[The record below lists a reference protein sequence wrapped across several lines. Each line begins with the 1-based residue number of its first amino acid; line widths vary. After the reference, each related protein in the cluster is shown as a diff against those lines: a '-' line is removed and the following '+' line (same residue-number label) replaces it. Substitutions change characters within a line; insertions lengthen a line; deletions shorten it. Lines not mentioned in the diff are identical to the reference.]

1 MFQRSGARVRS
12 KSAFGRGAAR
22 LFVAVGVCAFAAAFE
37 PSAARASGVD
47 PTKISLPGGPAS
59 IEGLGKNFAA
69 SLASGT
75 TSYGVDI
82 AVPPAAGGFAPHLSL
97 DYDGG
102 WGVSELGLG
111 WRLGGLLS
119 VRRRVDE
126 GLPRFDATDAFEL
139 SGAGVPSDLLEMPDG
154 YFRAQYESGGFFR
167 VQRSAD
173 GSEWEARAKS
183 GVTYRFGGKGFTE
196 EEAGHVVNYLLRE
209 QVDLHGHLI
218 NYQWDTSEGHALLTT
233 VTWNDF
239 GDSTRQQI
247 ALTYEARPDAHVLF
261 SSGIRQTIS
270 RRLKTV
276 EVMLGGALVRRYTL
290 GYATGE
296 PSRLT
301 TVNAVGTDGVTA
313 MPTLALGYTQPSFA
327 TDGQIVTMKAP
338 PGRTLGDKDVSLA
351 DLDGDGLPDLLVTRS
366 GQYRSYLNHDGT
378 TWKAP
383 VDWAAADSPS
393 FALSDVGVQLADLDG
408 DGAIDLVAK
417 SGVADFR
424 FLPGKDATHFGS
436 AVAISTVPNFTFED
450 PDVRLGDFDGDR
462 RTDVAITTSAGL
474 AIGYNLGGKD
484 WSIPKTV
491 GKVDEKQPLL
501 FSDGKTQLCDING
514 DRVLD
519 FCYLRSGAL
528 TYWLGR
534 GRGAFEPAVE
544 ASGVPAFDVSDP
556 WRLID
561 LNGDGWVDLVHVGV
575 TEVDYV
581 LATAAGS
588 FGASAIIKNTPEKL
602 ATTTIDFADMNGSG
616 TADVVWV
623 DVSGDASQAW
633 RYLEI
638 FPNGRGGLLSSID
651 NGLGKVTTIS
661 YAPAALSAAAARDAG
676 KPWTTRMNV
685 AMPVVQTITV
695 DSSLG
700 DPLLKT
706 EYSYRDGTW
715 DPQDRTFAGFGG
727 GIQTELGDQYTP
739 TLLSEN
745 TFDTGLTTRT
755 LRGSVLTAEQRDEH
769 GYLFSRSTSTYTPM
783 TAATA
788 KDGRAVE
795 YAYNSSTL
803 VEHIEGSDPSN
814 ERVTFSESVQDNY
827 GNVLEDRRWGEISG
841 KNFLIGNDEAITVRT
856 FANNTDDWILGHPA
870 TEELQDAAGNR
881 VSAHRVYY
889 DGKPFQGLALG
900 QIARGDVTRQE
911 EWVGPDNE
919 NYRLETATK
928 FNADGQPIETRDA
941 RGGGRIFQWDP
952 DDHTTIK
959 SEQVK
964 LETSIDLTETAEI
977 DPRFGDLL
985 AVTEYNGQLTRFQ
998 YDALGRLTGV
1008 VKPGDTSD
1016 RPSISYSYQPG
1027 APLSRVVTESR
1038 VSSGPDQIERTEAV
1052 FDGLGRKRTSLTR
1065 DEKERWVMAGVG
1077 LLDARGQARR
1087 ALRPRFVTAAD
1098 VASPPISKDALGT
1111 SSWRDASGRSVR
1123 TLTQAGIESKT
1134 QYQPLLTLSWDGGQT
1149 DSASPY
1155 EHRPTEHATDGL
1167 GRTVRATEYL
1177 NGKPVSS
1184 TFTYDPA
1191 GRLLSRTDPEGNVA
1205 RYQYDGAGQ
1214 RTLIDDPDL
1223 GKRGLVYDET
1233 GNLIERHNP
1242 DHGVLKYTFDL
1253 AGRSLTED
1261 WDGDGKP
1268 EVVRHWDALPSAPD
1282 NLLFRGKLAFTDEP
1296 TGSTEHEYDARGRI
1310 TNSTV
1315 TIDGK
1320 PYASGSRFDN
1330 LDRESLHIYPD
1341 GSSIKIQRNPRGQLS
1356 GYGDNAVQFD
1366 FDGDGLQTR
1375 MRFNT
1380 GVTQLYGYDD
1390 DRRLTELTA
1399 TAADKTTIEHLK
1411 WDFDSAGNIA
1421 TLTDLRPNVAPAEDR
1436 SESYTYDNF
1445 YRLRTAQGTWGK
1457 TAWTYSPSGNLTA
1470 RTSNVAAQNITS
1482 LEYGKNAGPHAMTAL
1497 DARTLTYDS
1506 LGRMLTDG
1514 DRSYTW
1520 NSADQLTDV
1529 TATNGASAK
1538 NRFDADGIRRVRV
1551 EKNADGSTDT
1561 VDFISPWSEVRNG
1574 KLVRYIVHTERRIAR
1589 LSEANGTPS
1598 AATAAPG
1605 ANDAEPPTWLRL
1617 LAQLGQLA
1625 LTLAL
1630 LASLVWTQRRRL
1642 VRAFAIAAP
1651 AVFFVVLAGCSSDV
1665 GSPHPVPS
1673 EGGTVKTLSA
1683 ADALLINDQ
1692 LGSLL
1697 AETDG
1702 VGAQPTRF
1710 AAYPYGV
1717 ARYEGSKETRQ
1728 YANAPRDRGVGL
1740 DLMGARFYAPD
1751 LGVWTIAD
1759 PVLIN
1764 GPERTVGEQFATAN
1778 PYVYCNL
1785 NPIVAVDNDGNFLQY
1800 LASIAGSAL
1809 VGALIGSGAEAV
1821 RQYVANGRI
1830 EDWGR
1835 VGAAGVGGG
1844 IAGAIFGMNPIAGI
1858 ASAMAY
1864 GAVAGGAGGV
1874 AERLVASGGKSAGTV
1889 QQVLTDQAVGAVTA
1903 GLIRGGSAVVSR
1915 VVASARAPAVAKA
1928 VSRVAAAT
1936 EVATP
1941 RGPAIQEATAAAR
1954 AALGEARSGATLY
1967 RQGAFDMQE
1976 TSRAQFWS
1984 LSNPASTPGYAG
1996 GMGMP
2001 GGASPKVDW
2010 IMGGTLHDGTDAVSR
2025 SAPAIG
2031 VNLGGKFEIVV
2042 QPGSVGGLWFHM
2054 P

>member
-1 MFQRSGARVRS
+1 
-12 KSAFGRGAAR
+12 
-22 LFVAVGVCAFAAAFE
+22 
-37 PSAARASGVD
+37 
-47 PTKISLPGGPAS
+47 
-59 IEGLGKNFAA
+59 
-69 SLASGT
+69 
-75 TSYGVDI
+75 
-82 AVPPAAGGFAPHLSL
+82 
-97 DYDGG
+97 
-102 WGVSELGLG
+102 
-111 WRLGGLLS
+111 
-119 VRRRVDE
+119 
-126 GLPRFDATDAFEL
+126 
-139 SGAGVPSDLLEMPDG
+139 
-154 YFRAQYESGGFFR
+154 
-167 VQRSAD
+167 
-173 GSEWEARAKS
+173 
-183 GVTYRFGGKGFTE
+183 
-196 EEAGHVVNYLLRE
+196 
-209 QVDLHGHLI
+209 
-218 NYQWDTSEGHALLTT
+218 
-233 VTWNDF
+233 
-239 GDSTRQQI
+239 
-247 ALTYEARPDAHVLF
+247 
-261 SSGIRQTIS
+261 
-270 RRLKTV
+270 
-276 EVMLGGALVRRYTL
+276 
-290 GYATGE
+290 
-296 PSRLT
+296 
-301 TVNAVGTDGVTA
+301 
-313 MPTLALGYTQPSFA
+313 
-327 TDGQIVTMKAP
+327 
-338 PGRTLGDKDVSLA
+338 
-351 DLDGDGLPDLLVTRS
+351 
-366 GQYRSYLNHDGT
+366 
-378 TWKAP
+378 
-383 VDWAAADSPS
+383 
-393 FALSDVGVQLADLDG
+393 VQLADLDG
-408 DGAIDLVAK
+408 DGAIDLVTK
-417 SGVADFR
+417 SGISDFR

-436 AVAISTVPNFTFED
+436 AVAIGTVPNFTFED

-484 WSIPKTV
+484 WAIPKTV
-491 GKVDEKQPLL
+491 GKIDDKQPLL
-501 FSDGKTQLCDING
+501 FSDGKTQLCDVNG

-534 GRGAFEPAVE
+534 GRGAFELAVE

-581 LATAAGS
+581 LATAAGT

-616 TADVVWV
+616 TTDVVWV

-638 FPNGRGGLLSSID
+638 FPNGRGGLLNSID

-700 DPLLKT
+700 DPPLKT

-769 GYLFSRSTSTYTPM
+769 GYLFSRSTNAYASM
-783 TAATA
+783 TLATA
-788 KDGRAVE
+788 RDGRAVE
-795 YAYNSSTL
+795 YAYNSSNL

-814 ERVTFSESVQDNY
+814 ERLTFSESVQDNY
-827 GNVLEDRRWGEISG
+827 GNVLEERRWGEISG
-841 KNFLIGNDEAITVRT
+841 KNFLVGNDEAITVRT
-856 FANNTDDWILGHPA
+856 FANNTDDWILGHLA
-870 TEELQDAAGNR
+870 TEELQDTAGNR

-900 QIARGDVTRQE
+900 QIARGDLTRQE
-911 EWVGPDNE
+911 EWIGPDPDK
-919 NYRLETATK
+919 YRLETATK
-928 FNADGQPIETRDA
+928 FNADGQPIETKDA
-941 RGGGRIFQWDP
+941 RGGGRLFQWDP
-952 DDHTTIK
+952 DDRTTIK

-964 LETSIDLTETAEI
+964 LETAVDLTEIAEI

-985 AVTEYNGQLTRFQ
+985 SVTEYNGQVTRFQ

-1016 RPSISYSYQPG
+1016 QPSINYSYLPG

-1052 FDGLGRKRTSLTR
+1052 FDGLGRKRASLTR

-1149 DSASPY
+1149 DSASRY
-1155 EHRPTEHATDGL
+1155 EHLPTEHATDGL
-1167 GRTVRATEYL
+1167 GRAVRATQYL

-1184 TFTYDPA
+1184 TFTYDAA
-1191 GRLLSRTDPEGNVA
+1191 GRLRSRTDPEGNVA

-1223 GKRGLVYDET
+1223 GKRSFVYDET

-1242 DHGVLKYTFDL
+1242 DRSVLKYTFDL

-1268 EVVRHWDALPSAPD
+1268 EVVRHWDALRSAPD

-1399 TAADKTTIEHLK
+1399 TAADKTTIERLK

-1421 TLTDLRPNVAPAEDR
+1421 TLTDLRPNVAPTEDR

-1445 YRLRTAQGTWGK
+1445 YRLRAAQGTWGK

-1470 RTSNVAAQNITS
+1470 RTSTIAAQNVTS
-1482 LEYGKNAGPHAMTAL
+1482 LGYGKNAGPHAMTAL
-1497 DARTLTYDS
+1497 NARTITYDV
-1506 LGRMLTDG
+1506 LGRMLSDG
-1514 DRSYTW
+1514 NRTYTW

-1529 TATNGASAK
+1529 AAANGGSAQ

-1561 VDFISPWSEVRNG
+1561 VHFISPWSEVRNG

-1589 LSEANGTPS
+1589 LSDTNGTAS
-1598 AATAAPG
+1598 AEAAPLG
-1605 ANDAEPPTWLRL
+1605 DGDAEPPLFLRV

-1630 LASLVWTQRRRL
+1630 VTALAWTQRERIA
-1642 VRAFAIAAP
+1642 RAFAVTMPVACLL
-1651 AVFFVVLAGCSSDV
+1651 VLVGCGSDK
-1665 GSPHPVPS
+1665 GGPSALPV
-1673 EGGTVKTLSA
+1673 EDGTVQTLSA
-1683 ADALLINDQ
+1683 SDTLLINDQ

-1697 AETDG
+1697 SETDG
-1702 VGAQPTRF
+1702 AGAQPTRF

-1717 ARYEGSKETRQ
+1717 TRYGGSKETRQ

-1740 DLMGARFYAPD
+1740 DLMGARFYAAD

-1764 GPERTVGEQFATAN
+1764 GPEKATSEQFATAN
-1778 PYVYCNL
+1778 PYAYSNL
-1785 NPIVAVDNDGNFLQY
+1785 DPVIAVDSDGNFWH
-1800 LASIAGSAL
+1800 II
-1809 VGALIGSGAEAV
+1809 VGAVIGAVVGGGIEAA
-1821 RQYVANGRI
+1821 RQYIATGKVD
-1830 EDWGR
+1830 DWGR
-1835 VGAAGVGGG
+1835 VGAAAAGGLVSGAIQTALPGVGTAAVLGYGG
-1844 IAGAIFGMNPIAGI
+1844 LSGA
-1858 ASAMAY
+1858 
-1864 GAVAGGAGGV
+1864 AGGM
-1874 AERLVASGGKSAGTV
+1874 AERLVASGGKSAGSV
-1889 QQVLTDQAVGAVTA
+1889 KDVLIDTGVGIATA
-1903 GLIRGGSAVVSR
+1903 GVIKGGSAVFR
-1915 VVASARAPAVAKA
+1915 KAAGALRAPGAKAISEVAKEIPHGFTGPEQFG
-1928 VSRVAAAT
+1928 AAKSDLH
-1936 EVATP
+1936 
-1941 RGPAIQEATAAAR
+1941 
-1954 AALGEARSGATLY
+1954 AAL
-1967 RQGAFDMQE
+1967 
-1976 TSRAQFWS
+1976 AQH
-1984 LSNPASTPGYAG
+1984 G
-1996 GMGMP
+1996 
-2001 GGASPKVDW
+2001 V
-2010 IMGGTLHDGTDAVSR
+2010 TDAQVGVRGSAVTGVGFKSGKAFGPHSDIDFFVESDQLVSGLPT
-2025 SAPAIG
+2025 SQKVPGMVKPEVLMDKFPALQSWSDRWSET
-2031 VNLGGKFEIVV
+2031 LGREVSPAGFGK
-2042 QPGSVGGLWFHM
+2042 GSVPEG
-2054 P
+2054 PQIR